1 MLSTCKLWKTSC
13 ALWIAAKLHQAEISS
28 GMLSCVV
35 TGTVNRSVT
44 ECSTPL
50 IFANSATI
58 SAHTGHNAAVSV
70 KTAMATW
77 LSRLNAPNNHLTAM
91 PGLLLVTSALDMTA
105 AFKLFNTKFGCV
117 QSL

>member
-1 MLSTCKLWKTSC
+1 
-13 ALWIAAKLHQAEISS
+13 
-28 GMLSCVV
+28 MLSCVV

-58 SAHTGHNAAVSV
+58 SADTGHNAAVSV

-77 LSRLNAPNNHLTAM
+77 LSKLHANNHLTAM
-91 PGLLLVTSALDMTA
+91 PGLLLVTTALDMTA